1 MFSISTAAGLLALSS
16 AEVFEFSD
24 LEVAT
29 DRWFYPFNATPGD
42 RILAS
47 TFGQDIYTVFD
58 DRDGQFLLTFDLTEL
73 GIATP
78 IDPNQITFEAL
89 RLEVNYEGTN
99 PVVYD
104 NTIDDPSTFGSAGAP
119 DVDAGRPLELWA
131 VGWRDGWTA
140 GTFPEDGPY
149 SADGSSFGRSV
160 RNAYPQTT
168 DASGVLQDASNQP
181 SEGFAAD
188 PLAIGLSQGTVP
200 GDLIPADSTIAFEM
214 NTISEADNA
223 LLSAGC
229 AEGTLAL
236 MLTSMTEVVEGG
248 EGADYPSYYCRE
260 HPNVTF
266 DLAFAARLSGT
277 ITIFNGPPPS
287 CEGDIDSD
295 GQVGLS
301 DVLIILSEWGCSD
314 CISDVD
320 GNGTT
325 GFDDVISV
333 LAVWGPCTG

>member
-140 GTFPEDGPY
+140 GTFPRTGRIPPMAAALAQRSKCLSPNHRCEWRLARCEQPAQRRLRSRPFGHWPQSGHRSRRSD
-149 SADGSSFGRSV
+149 SSRFHDRI
-160 RNAYPQTT
+160 RN
-168 DASGVLQDASNQP
+168 
-181 SEGFAAD
+181 
-188 PLAIGLSQGTVP
+188 
-200 GDLIPADSTIAFEM
+200 
-214 NTISEADNA
+214 
-223 LLSAGC
+223 
-229 AEGTLAL
+229 
-236 MLTSMTEVVEGG
+236 
-248 EGADYPSYYCRE
+248 E
-260 HPNVTF
+260 HH
-266 DLAFAARLSGT
+266 
-277 ITIFNGPPPS
+277 
-287 CEGDIDSD
+287 
-295 GQVGLS
+295 Q
-301 DVLIILSEWGCSD
+301 
-314 CISDVD
+314 
-320 GNGTT
+320 
-325 GFDDVISV
+325 
-333 LAVWGPCTG
+333 